1 MSEHQDDRKLHQSIP
16 SIALNHDQISRMEA
30 ALARLRS
37 RDRAIFMASCQEH
50 LTYAEIA
57 LRHRCSVGKVRRT
70 IAHVLIKLHRAVCP
84 RE

>member
-1 MSEHQDDRKLHQSIP
+1 MSEHQDDRKPGQSISP
-16 SIALNHDQISRMEA
+16 IALDHDQMSRLEA
-30 ALARLRS
+30 AMARLRT

-57 LRHRCSVGKVRRT
+57 RRHRCSVGKVRRT
-70 IAHVLIKLHRAVCP
+70 IAHVLVQIHRAVWP